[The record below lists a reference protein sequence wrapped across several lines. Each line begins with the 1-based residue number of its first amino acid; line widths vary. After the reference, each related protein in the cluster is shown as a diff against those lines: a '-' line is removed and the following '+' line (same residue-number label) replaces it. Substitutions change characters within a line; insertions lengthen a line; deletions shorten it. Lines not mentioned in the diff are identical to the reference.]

1 MDNTP
6 DQPKRLTLTISA
18 INRDQRLEITR
29 GGAFLNE
36 MTELGRTIVKDP
48 AFGFTKYII
57 EIYYFTSNMDK
68 VTLFE
73 RRV

>member
-1 MDNTP
+1 M
-6 DQPKRLTLTISA
+6 QPKYLILTITS
-18 INRDQRLEITR
+18 EIT
-29 GGAFLNE
+29 LNRFELMRESVTLEE
-36 MTELGRTIVKDP
+36 MKDIGRQVVTNPIF
-48 AFGFTKYII
+48 AFTKYII

>member
-1 MDNTP
+1 M
-6 DQPKRLTLTISA
+6 LTITS
-18 INRDQRLEITR
+18 EIT
-29 GGAFLNE
+29 LNRFELMRESVTLEE
-36 MTELGRTIVKDP
+36 MKDIGRQVVTNPIF
-48 AFGFTKYII
+48 AFTKYII

>member
-1 MDNTP
+1 MDNTQ
-6 DQPKRLTLTISA
+6 DKPKRLTLTISA

-36 MTELGRTIVKDP
+36 MTELGRTIVKDQS
-48 AFGFTKYII
+48 FGFSRYII